1 MNDKPTGDQG
11 QQDNSPEQT
20 QLIRGQKLPAYSLR
34 RHANILQH
42 LLVTNK
48 KLPPFYFTQ
57 AQAELGLTADLQHHW
72 SPTQNEA
79 PEENDQESL
88 AQLVQ
93 VLLRVHLSLSRYPM
107 NETYPQAM
115 QQLQD
120 RIDHLKDQGFSYN
133 RIAQHLRFSFRA
145 LEDITLPNPNGE
157 QRPRHCPWSILERLE
172 EDPEPI
178 RPWQAREPS
187 GAETQES
194 ENPVP
199 PSVLAQHAGRRFATS
214 VRQDQKNHDPNMSST
229 AHAWQEI
236 LAELQQAARAHG
248 ATLLPTP
255 LLPYPDASTITRQV
269 LLLLQQ
275 AQEENLPG
283 YRYDPHIPALSPRQV
298 RSLAPDLEEV
308 ADRLIREY
316 QLPEPIGE
324 MLQMEEK
331 EAARQV
337 VAHLPADQ
345 QQALSRAIIRAIA
358 RQQPEP

>member
-11 QQDNSPEQT
+11 QQENSPEQT
-20 QLIRGQKLPAYSLR
+20 QLIRGRNLPAYSLR

-72 SPTQNEA
+72 RPTQNKA

-93 VLLRVHLSLSRYPM
+93 VLLRVHLRLSRYPM

-115 QQLQD
+115 QRLQD
-120 RIDHLKDQGFSYN
+120 RIDHLKDQGFSYS

-145 LEDITLPNPNGE
+145 LEDITLPNPTG
-157 QRPRHCPWSILERLE
+157 QHRRRQCPWSILERLE
-172 EDPEPI
+172 DDPDPI
-178 RPWQAREPS
+178 IPWQAHEPS
-187 GAETQES
+187 GAETQGSES
-194 ENPVP
+194 PVP
-199 PSVLAQHAGRRFATS
+199 PSVLAQHAGRRFAVS

-255 LLPYPDASTITRQV
+255 LLPQPDARSITRQV
-269 LLLLQQ
+269 LLHFQQ
-275 AQEENLPG
+275 AAEEHLPG
-283 YRYDPHIPALSPRQV
+283 YRYDPDITILPPRQV
-298 RSLAPDLEEV
+298 RSLAPDLE
-308 ADRLIREY
+308 AITDQFIQEY
-316 QLPEPIGE
+316 EIPDPIGE
-324 MLQMEEK
+324 MLQKEEQ
-331 EAARQV
+331 EAAQQV
-337 VAHLPADQ
+337 LQQLPQDQ
-345 QQALSRAIIRAIA
+345 YQALARATIRKLN
-358 RQQPEP
+358 REQPDY